1 MIDYVEPP
9 HDMGDMPGIPE
20 DTKYV
25 GDRLDRIATLI
36 EEIADATLR
45 RERPAPEL
53 FEVVQV
59 GGSSIP
65 ARVTSVRIRVTHII
79 AMCGSVTGTVTLRI
93 GVRGYPFDLSN
104 NDRAVPLDFP
114 IVLDAGVDI
123 AATHSGAPGTAWG
136 FYIFGYPE
144 P

>member
-1 MIDYVEPP
+1 MIDYTQETVAL
-9 HDMGDMPGIPE
+9 DIPGIPD
-20 DTKYV
+20 DTKYI
-25 GDRLDRIATLI
+25 GDRLDKMAAQLG
-36 EEIADATLR
+36 EIAEAVIR

-59 GGSSIP
+59 GGQSIP
-65 ARVTSVRIRVTHII
+65 ARATSVRIRVTHII
-79 AMCGSVTGTVTLRI
+79 VMCGSASGTVTLRV

-104 NDRAVPLDFP
+104 NDRSVPLAFP

-144 P
+144 E